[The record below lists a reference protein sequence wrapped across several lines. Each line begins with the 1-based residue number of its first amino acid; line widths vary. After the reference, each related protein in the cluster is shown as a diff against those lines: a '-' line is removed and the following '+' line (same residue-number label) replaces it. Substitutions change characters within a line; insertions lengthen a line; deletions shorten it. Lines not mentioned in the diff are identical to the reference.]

1 MYSGLYI
8 FRLLLVSC
16 KEGPAPSCAF
26 STRKCRFLWA
36 VQYIYR
42 GHVAVRPAC
51 VRRLYFWLHFMVA
64 SIYVEHSECFVL
76 SKPEPCFTG
85 EKTNKQTKN
94 SICISSSGHWGVG
107 FSVTLPKYDWLVL
120 EKAKPI
126 YYFMIFYK
134 FRLFAR
140 QGWGSL
146 VTCLH
151 CHSLKQINAIVLSL
165 VLLWIAFGTI
175 SAVSSLA
182 A

>member
-85 EKTNKQTKN
+85 EKQTNKKLHLYLILRALGSWIFCDLAKVWLVSLGKSQAN
-94 SICISSSGHWGVG
+94 LLFYDFLQVSIVCKAGLRISRNMS
-107 FSVTLPKYDWLVL
+107 TLPLIK
-120 EKAKPI
+120 
-126 YYFMIFYK
+126 
-134 FRLFAR
+134 
-140 QGWGSL
+140 
-146 VTCLH
+146 T
-151 CHSLKQINAIVLSL
+151 N
-165 VLLWIAFGTI
+165 
-175 SAVSSLA
+175 
-182 A
+182 